1 MPVRDIVTFADGSES
16 GRARLRIA
24 QAIAALR
31 DAHLDVDVIAPLF
44 APLTPIEPE
53 VMAALFE
60 QERQRA
66 RKEGADMAA
75 ALRQSTGAPD
85 RTVVHVRDLFFSEI
99 RDYAARAGRSC
110 DLVIAAQPERMDGV
124 EAELLI
130 GALLGGACPVLMLP
144 RWIKPHTWGKRVFI
158 AWKGTP
164 EAARAVKGAMPFIAE
179 ADAVRI
185 CLANP
190 RGERHG
196 EDERSLDRLATYLMR
211 HGAKVE
217 APITTSSW
225 EGPEKLFPSEI
236 EAFNA
241 DLVVMGAYG
250 HSRARELI
258 FGGMTEMMIRNA
270 RTAVLFAH

>member
-1 MPVRDIVTFADGSES
+1 MSVREILTFADVSEA
-16 GRARLRIA
+16 GVARLRMA
-24 QAIAALR
+24 QAVAEVR

-44 APLTPIEPE
+44 APLTPMEPE
-53 VMAALFE
+53 VMAALYE
-60 QERQRA
+60 QERVRA
-66 RKEGADMAA
+66 RKEGAQVAA
-75 ALRQSTGAPD
+75 ELRKSCGAPD
-85 RTVVHVRDLFFSEI
+85 RAAVHVRDLFFSEI
-99 RDYAARAGRSC
+99 RDYAARAARSC

-130 GALLGGACPVLMLP
+130 GALLGGGRPALMLP
-144 RWIKPHTWGKRVFI
+144 RWIQPHTWGKRVFI

-164 EAARAVKGAMPFIAE
+164 EAARAVKGALPFIAE
-179 ADAVRI
+179 AEAVRI
-185 CLANP
+185 CVANP

-211 HGAKVE
+211 HGAKAE
-217 APITTSSW
+217 SPIATSSW

-236 EAFNA
+236 EGFNA

-250 HSRARELI
+250 HSRARELV
-258 FGGMTEMMIRNA
+258 FGGMTEMMVRNA